1 LPNSNLLVIDMT
13 ANRIQELRD
22 LVAAYDLNR
31 HAFYEAW
38 RMGTL
43 PVERLAN
50 YAAGFDPFV
59 AEVAAGWEAAGR
71 PDYAAEERQHHE
83 LWRTFAAAL
92 GTAPDGQSAQTR
104 NLAAVAA
111 NLFETEPEAIGALY
125 AFEVQQPVTS
135 RSKLDGLQ
143 QHYQVD
149 APAREYFR
157 VHADDWSEARHL
169 EDVIREM
176 PEAEYQRARGAC
188 GLMAAALWGGLDGV
202 YYR

>member
-1 LPNSNLLVIDMT
+1 MT
-13 ANRIQELRD
+13 AHRIQELRD
-22 LVAAYDLNR
+22 LVAVYDLNR

-43 PVERLAN
+43 PVERLAS

-59 AEVAAGWEAAGR
+59 AEVAAGWETAGR

-83 LWRTFAAAL
+83 LWRTFSAAL
-92 GTAPDGQSAQTR
+92 GAGTDGHSTQTR
-104 NLAAVAA
+104 NLATVAA

-135 RSKLDGLQ
+135 RSKLDGLKE
-143 QHYQVD
+143 HYKLD
-149 APAREYFR
+149 GAAREYFR
-157 VHADDWSEARHL
+157 VHADDWTEARHL
-169 EDVIREM
+169 EDLIREM
-176 PEAEYQRARGAC
+176 PEPEFQRARGAC
-188 GLMAAALWGGLDGV
+188 GMMAAALWGGLDGV